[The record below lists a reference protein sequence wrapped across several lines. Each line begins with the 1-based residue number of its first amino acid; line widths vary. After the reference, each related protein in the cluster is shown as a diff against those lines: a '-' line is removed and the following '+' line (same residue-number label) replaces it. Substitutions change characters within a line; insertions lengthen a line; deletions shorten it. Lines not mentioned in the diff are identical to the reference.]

1 MAEPELAARD
11 RFDEID
17 DATGVSGITDLM
29 RDAADPGAASVALAD
44 LLTATTDRDELVA
57 ALDARGLTARRLVAV
72 LGGSAGL
79 TDHLLRHPDRWHAL
93 DGAPPGVPSEAA
105 LRQAMLA
112 AVGADASAAEPAAS
126 LHGAAAH
133 DALRVAYRAALLPLA
148 ADDLDGRL
156 DVQLV
161 AAALSDLAA
170 ATLEAALAVAR
181 AELPSD
187 AAPCRLAII
196 GMGKCGGRE
205 LNYVSDVDVI
215 FVAEPPAGVDE
226 RAALATGAR
235 LAASLMRA
243 CGETTRE
250 GVIWPVDAALR
261 PEGKAGPLVRTLASH
276 AAYYARW
283 AKTWEFQAL
292 LKARCVAGDR
302 ELGAAYVA
310 MVEPLVWSAAGREG
324 FVDDT
329 QAMRRRVEQHVP
341 SGVVDRQ
348 LKLGPGGLR
357 DVEFAV
363 QLLQLVHGRVD
374 PSLRRGGTI
383 EGLDAL
389 MAGGY
394 VGRDDGAELVRAYR
408 FLRTLEHRVQL
419 ARMRRTHLLPENV
432 DELRRLGR
440 SMGFR
445 VDPVEE
451 LLAEWRAHAT
461 EVRRLHE
468 KIFFRPL
475 LAAVARLPGDQARLT
490 PEAAQARLEALGYVD
505 PVGALRHLEALTTGT
520 RRSAAIQRTLL
531 PVLLGWFAD
540 GADPDAGLLGFREV
554 SQALGSTHW
563 YLRLL
568 RDEGATAEHLARLLA
583 ASRYASELLLRE
595 PELVRLLRDDA
606 ALIPRGRAQIESAM
620 QAAVAARVGDD
631 QDSMTDA
638 VGAIRAVRAR
648 ELFRVAA
655 ADVLGRLDVADVGA
669 ALSAITGAVLSATLE
684 VSSAAV
690 ARSAGSMPARLAI
703 IGMGR
708 LGGREVSYGS
718 DADVLFVYEAVDGAA
733 PTAAADAAYAVV
745 RELRRAL
752 SAPGGDHPLGV
763 DAGLRPEGRQ
773 GPLVRTLDAYAAYY
787 GRWSHVWE
795 TQALVRADPIAG
807 DAGLGAGFRA
817 LADGLRWPENGMP
830 TEAVREIRRLKARM
844 EAERVPRGTDPRRN
858 AKLGPGGLVDV
869 EWTIQLLQLRHA
881 GEVASLRTTRTL
893 DALDAAARAGLMS
906 FDDAEALTRAWR
918 LASRV
923 RNAVMLARG
932 RAGDALPSH
941 PRDLDRVARL
951 LGYGPGESGEL
962 VEDYLR
968 VTRRART
975 VVDRLFV

>member
-1 MAEPELAARD
+1 MAAPDPDVLRGPALAEL
-11 RFDEID
+11 FD
-17 DATGVSGITDLM
+17 A
-29 RDAADPGAASVALAD
+29 AADPAAARAALTD
-44 LLTATTDRDELVA
+44 LLHATPDRLVLAA
-57 ALDARGLTARRLVAV
+57 ALERGGLAARRLVTV
-72 LGGSAGL
+72 LGGSSGL
-79 TDHLLRHPDRWHAL
+79 ADYLQSHPARWRVLESTPAEAPTAATLRT
-93 DGAPPGVPSEAA
+93 
-105 LRQAMLA
+105 AMLE
-112 AVGADASAAEPAAS
+112 AVGADPGLPEPIAT
-126 LHGAAAH
+126 LRGTDGY
-133 DALRVAYRAALLPLA
+133 DALRIAYRSRLLPLA

-156 DVQLV
+156 DVAVV

-170 ATLEAALAVAR
+170 ATLEAALALAR
-181 AELPSD
+181 AELPPE
-187 AAPCRLAII
+187 AAPCRLAVI

-215 FVAEPPAGVDE
+215 FVAEPPKGVDE

-292 LKARCVAGDR
+292 LKARCIAGDLD
-302 ELGAAYVA
+302 LGAAYTA
-310 MVEPLVWSAAGREG
+310 MVDPLVWSAAGREG

-341 SGVVDRQ
+341 TAVVDRQ

-363 QLLQLVHGRVD
+363 QLLQLVHGRSD
-374 PSLRRGGTI
+374 PSLRCGSTI
-383 EGLDAL
+383 DALDAL

-394 VGRDDGAELVRAYR
+394 VGREDGAELVRAYR

-419 ARMRRTHLLPENV
+419 ARMRRTHLMPESP

-440 SMGFR
+440 SMGFLDEP
-445 VDPVEE
+445 VDG
-451 LLAEWRAHAT
+451 LLAEWRSHAT

-468 KIFFRPL
+468 KLFFRPL
-475 LAAVARLPGDQARLT
+475 LAAVARLPGDHARLT
-490 PEAAQARLEALGYVD
+490 PEAARERLEALGYVD
-505 PVGALRHLEALTTGT
+505 PVGALRHLEALTAGT

-554 SQALGSTHW
+554 SESLGSTHW

-568 RDEGATAEHLARLLA
+568 RDGGATAENLARVLA
-583 ASRYASELLLRE
+583 GSRYASELLLRE
-595 PELVRLLRDDA
+595 PDLIKLLGDDA
-606 ALIPRGRAQIESAM
+606 ALRPHSFDEVAADMR
-620 QAAVAARVGDD
+620 AAVAQAADPG
-631 QDSMTDA
+631 DA
-638 VGAIRAVRAR
+638 VAALRRVRAG

-655 ADVLGRLDVADVGA
+655 ADVLGRLDVTDVGT
-669 ALSAITGAVLSATLE
+669 ALSAITRAALATTLE
-684 VSSAAV
+684 VS
-690 ARSAGSMPARLAI
+690 RSQVERETGSMPARIAI

-718 DADVLFVYEAVDGAA
+718 DADALFLYEPTEGADA
-733 PTAAADAAYAVV
+733 TAAADAAHAVV

-752 SAPGGDHPLGV
+752 LTPGGDHPLGV

-773 GPLVRTLDAYAAYY
+773 GPLVRTLDAYATYY
-787 GRWSHVWE
+787 GRWSQVWE
-795 TQALVRADPIAG
+795 TQALVRADFVAG
-807 DAGLGAGFRA
+807 DENLGGQFLA
-817 LADGLRWPENGMP
+817 LADGLRWPENGIAP
-830 TEAVREIRRLKARM
+830 DAVREIRRIKARM
-844 EAERVPRGTDPRRN
+844 DVERVPRGTDPRRN
-858 AKLGPGGLVDV
+858 AKLGPGGLADV
-869 EWTIQLLQLRHA
+869 EWTVQLIQLRHA
-881 GEVASLRTTRTL
+881 GSTPTLRTTRTL
-893 DALDAAARAGLMS
+893 DALAAAARVGLVS
-906 FDDAEALTRAWR
+906 SDDAEALARAWR

-968 VTRRART
+968 VTRRARA